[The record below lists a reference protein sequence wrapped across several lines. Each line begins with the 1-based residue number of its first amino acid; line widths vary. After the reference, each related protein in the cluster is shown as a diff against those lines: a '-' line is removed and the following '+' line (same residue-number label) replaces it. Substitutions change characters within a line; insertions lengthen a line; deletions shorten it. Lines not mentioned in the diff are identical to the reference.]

1 MKNVKRSVVWC
12 FLLPLVL
19 AMSLCAE
26 GETIKQTAQ
35 SYIEMGEN
43 FAVHGDWARAI
54 GAYTIA
60 LQFMPKSAQA
70 FFRRGQAFDG
80 QGDTPKAIADYSTAI
95 DLEPAFGRAW
105 YNRGYLRLKSGDYE

>member
-1 MKNVKRSVVWC
+1 MENVKRSAVWF

-19 AMSLCAE
+19 VTSLCAD
-26 GETIKQTAQ
+26 GETLKEAAQ

-43 FAVHGDWARAI
+43 FAAHGDWVRAI

-60 LQFMPKSAQA
+60 LQFTPKSARA

-80 QGDTPKAIADYSTAI
+80 EGETAKAIADYSTAI
-95 DLEPAFGRAW
+95 DLEPAFG
-105 YNRGYLRLKSGDYE
+105 